1 MPADHQSKT
10 FYRYFPVAKRD
21 RDWGIYITTVGA
33 SQFGPGT
40 TYPPSGHPKQ
50 YSPVSVGRLLSEY
63 QIVYISAGSGWFK
76 AAGIRKQ
83 KIEAGHVM
91 LLFPGVRHS
100 YAPFTAT
107 GWNEHW
113 VGFDG
118 DFVRGLMRHGFFS
131 KREPILNAGNEEKL
145 LALFNEMIETTH
157 NNSPA
162 SQQILSA
169 ITFNILALLYSGR
182 QSNGTADEPSV
193 KVIQEAIVR
202 MREGAEMPLD
212 IEELARKFN
221 VSYRSF
227 RRAFARHTG
236 LSPHRYL
243 QEVRLARART
253 LLSQS
258 SQSIK
263 EIALHAGFEDTQ
275 YFCRCFHKKV
285 GMTPTAFRNA
295 HQKQAGSDE

>member
-1 MPADHQSKT
+1 MKSKT

-21 RDWGIYITTVGA
+21 RDWGLYVITAGA
-33 SQFGPGT
+33 SQFGPGA
-40 TYPPSGHPKQ
+40 TYPPSGHPKE
-50 YSPVSVGRLLSEY
+50 YSSVSVGRLLSEY

-76 AAGIRKQ
+76 AAGVPEQ

-100 YAPFTAT
+100 YAPSSDT

-118 DFVRGLMRHGFFS
+118 DFVRTLMRHNFF
-131 KREPILNAGNEEKL
+131 KRKQPVLNAGNEEKL
-145 LALFNEMIETTH
+145 LALFNEVVEIAH
-157 NNSPA
+157 NNNPA

-169 ITFNILALLYSGR
+169 ITINILAMLYSSL
-182 QSNGTADEPSV
+182 QSERAGNEAGM
-193 KVIQEAIVR
+193 KVIQHAIAR
-202 MREGAEMPLD
+202 MREASDTPLD
-212 IEELARKFN
+212 IPELARESN

-227 RRAFARHTG
+227 RRAFGLHTG

-243 QEVRLARART
+243 QEIRLARART

-258 SQSIK
+258 TLSIK
-263 EIALHAGFEDTQ
+263 EIALTTGFEDTQ
-275 YFCRCFHKKV
+275 YFCRIFHKKV
-285 GMTPTAFRNA
+285 GMAPTAFRRL
-295 HQKQAGSDE
+295 HQKHRAAKTT

>member
-1 MPADHQSKT
+1 MTADKQGQT

-21 RDWGIYITTVGA
+21 QDWGLYITTVGT

-40 TYPPSGHPKQ
+40 SYPPSGHPRQ

-63 QIVYISAGSGWFK
+63 QIVYISAGGGWFK
-76 AAGIRKQ
+76 AEGLAKQ
-83 KIEAGHVM
+83 KIEAGRV
-91 LLFPGVRHS
+91 LFIFPGVRHS
-100 YAPFTAT
+100 YAPSTST

-113 VGFDG
+113 VGFEG
-118 DFVRGLMRHGFFS
+118 NFIRGLMRHDFFDP
-131 KREPILNAGNEEKL
+131 RQPILKVGNEEKL
-145 LALFNEMIETTH
+145 LALFNEMIEITH

-169 ITFNILALLYSGR
+169 MTINILALLYSGL
-182 QSNGTADEPSV
+182 QSNGATDEPGM

-202 MREGAEMPLD
+202 MRESAETPLD
-212 IEELARKFN
+212 IEELAHKFH

-243 QEVRLARART
+243 QEIRLARART

-258 SQSIK
+258 TLSIK
-263 EIALHAGFEDTQ
+263 EIALRTGFEDTQ
-275 YFCRCFHKKV
+275 YFCRMFHKKV
-285 GMTPTAFRNA
+285 GMAPTAFRNA
-295 HQKQAGSDE
+295 HKKS